1 MAEQFFEKLKQI
13 KGFVF
18 DVDGVLT
25 DGMLL
30 LLGDGE
36 WLRNMNIK
44 DGFAIKHA
52 VDNRYKI
59 CVISGSDSEAITYR
73 MQALGVED
81 IFTRA
86 VRNKKATDIK
96 KALAMTIEK
105 GFHPN
110 ILAYKAYTDTVPKP
124 CDPNE
129 R

>member
-1 MAEQFFEKLKQI
+1 MEVAEKRRS
-13 KGFVF
+13 
-18 DVDGVLT
+18 
-25 DGMLL
+25 GMYVRVRKKTTSRFL
-30 LLGDGE
+30 
-36 WLRNMNIK
+36 
-44 DGFAIKHA
+44 
-52 VDNRYKI
+52 
-59 CVISGSDSEAITYR
+59 
-73 MQALGVED
+73 ED

-86 VRNKKATDIK
+86 VRSKKATDIK